1 MNPSSLRTAVR
12 SMALFE
18 AAKGVAAL
26 LGLLGLLGLLHHDLH
41 KLALELIGH
50 VGLSPAQRYPALL
63 LDMVDR
69 LNVTPVHTLVLLGG
83 LYAAVR
89 FVEAWGLWRD
99 RAWGEWFGVA
109 ASGVYIPLE
118 VQHILR
124 HTSWQAM
131 LVLAFNVALVLVLL
145 ARLMQRRAQA
155 QERALP

>member
-155 QERALP
+155 RERALP

>member
-1 MNPSSLRTAVR
+1 
-12 SMALFE
+12 MALFE

-50 VGLSPAQRYPALL
+50 VGLRPAQRYPALL
-63 LDMVDR
+63 LDMADK

-83 LYAAVR
+83 LYASVR

-99 RAWGEWFGVA
+99 KAWGEWFGVV

-124 HTSWQAM
+124 HTTWQAM

-155 QERALP
+155 LEPVAS

>member
-1 MNPSSLRTAVR
+1 MDPSSLRAAVR

-41 KLALELIGH
+41 RLALELIGH
-50 VGLSPAQRYPALL
+50 VGLSPVQHYPALL

-69 LNVTPVHTLVLLGG
+69 LNVTPVRTLVLLGG

-89 FVEAWGLWRD
+89 FVEAWGLWWD
-99 RAWGEWFGVA
+99 RAWGEWFGAA

-124 HTSWQAM
+124 HASWQAV
-131 LVLAFNVALVLVLL
+131 LVLAFNAALVLVLL

-155 QERALP
+155 LQPAAS